1 MLKMRKV
8 SQQEVQVSTCVVPA
22 TDVTPAMKRISTDS
36 ERQLITRAKDGDE
49 VAFAALFDAH
59 QKRVYSICLRMT
71 GNIAQA
77 EDLTQDAFI
86 QVFRKLGTFRG
97 DSAFSTWL
105 YRIAVNTVLMMF
117 RKRDL
122 RQISFDEPA
131 RPESSSAAREPGR
144 NDPQLLGIIDRI
156 GLIRAINELPSG
168 YRRIFVLHEV
178 EGYEHQEIARLLQ
191 CSVGNSKSQLHK
203 ARLKIRELLLA
214 DKRSTLRRKAGQKSS
229 RNRGRPIPIITSPA
243 SAFPALTTR
252 RVPISKRH
260 REAPPTSLKVF
271 AGWEL
276 FEGQGQRG

>member
-1 MLKMRKV
+1 
-8 SQQEVQVSTCVVPA
+8 VSTCVVPA
-22 TDVTPAMKRISTDS
+22 TDITPTMKRFSADS

-49 VAFAALFDAH
+49 VAFGALFDAH
-59 QKRVYSICLRMT
+59 KKRVYSICLRMT

-86 QVFRKLGTFRG
+86 QVFRKLRTFRG

-131 RPESSSAAREPGR
+131 RPESSSAPREHGR

-156 GLIRAINELPSG
+156 ALIRAINELPSG
-168 YRRIFVLHEV
+168 YRRIFILHEV
-178 EGYEHQEIARLLQ
+178 EGYEHQEIARLLR

-214 DKRSTLRRKAGQKSS
+214 DKRGALRREASQEPS
-229 RNRGRPIPIITSPA
+229 RDRGSTIPAIASPA
-243 SAFPALTTR
+243 SAFPGLTAPL
-252 RVPISKRH
+252 VPIYKSRRK
-260 REAPPTSLKVF
+260 APPKSLKMF
-271 AGWEL
+271 SGWEL
-276 FEGQGQRG
+276 FEGQRG